1 MNNAAKKELR
11 RQSNLRYKRNNPQK
25 ILHGLA
31 RQRASRDGL
40 DFDLEVSD
48 ILIPDTCPVLGI
60 ELKRSEGRQGP
71 TDNSPTLDR
80 IHPKIGYIKGNV
92 IVISGLANRIKSSAN
107 YRQIL
112 SVGRWL
118 KGLTQSQMM

>member
-1 MNNAAKKELR
+1 MTIERK
-11 RQSNLRYKRNNPQK
+11 RQNDRKYKVRNPEK
-25 ILHGLA
+25 ILLSLA
-31 RQRASRDGL
+31 KNRAKRDGIE
-40 DFDLEVSD
+40 FNIEVSD
-48 ILIPDTCPVLGI
+48 IQIPLVCPVLGM
-60 ELKRSEGRQGP
+60 ELKRGVGKGP
-71 TDNSPTLDR
+71 KDNSPTLDR

-92 IVISGLANRIKSSAN
+92 IVISFLANKIKSSAN